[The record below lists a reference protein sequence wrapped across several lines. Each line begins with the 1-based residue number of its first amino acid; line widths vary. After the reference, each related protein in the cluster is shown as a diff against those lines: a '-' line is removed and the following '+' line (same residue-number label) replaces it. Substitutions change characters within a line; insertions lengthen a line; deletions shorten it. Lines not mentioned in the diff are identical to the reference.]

1 MIELPRRSVTR
12 FFIPLIDV
20 LTLLFCIFL
29 LMPVMKGKADGPGSA
44 ESGPRPDSGLIAGDP
59 LVTDAAELTRRIT
72 RAEQDLE
79 RLKTEKIETLQHRL
93 EIRVLEID
101 AATGKLFYYDRGS
114 RVEISNQANARAMMD
129 RHKRAAGKRE
139 LYYLILFPRQVT
151 GFPEQRQM
159 DQYELWL
166 KDVAHGIDN
175 PSAGR

>member
-79 RLKTEKIETLQHRL
+79 RLVQPPH
-93 EIRVLEID
+93 
-101 AATGKLFYYDRGS
+101 GRGS
-114 RVEISNQANARAMMD
+114 VGRR
-129 RHKRAAGKRE
+129 G
-139 LYYLILFPRQVT
+139 
-151 GFPEQRQM
+151 QRDAVLQP
-159 DQYELWL
+159 Q
-166 KDVAHGIDN
+166 
-175 PSAGR
+175 